1 MTPFLVWY
9 GHAPAGAPQRVVSGL
24 ALVRRAVLA
33 AQAAGFSRIVVAVR
47 ETDLVQV
54 RAGLTGDKRIRVD
67 VSIVEVPARPSV
79 ALEHVLPA
87 AGGEVVVALGDRV
100 WVPAVLKE
108 LLPPLA
114 DGRDVRVLCADE
126 DPHPDEEPPS
136 LARVRAAQLDA
147 LPLGR
152 GPAIGDAAKALGGS
166 ERVER
171 RVVGRPWRP
180 VRVPADVHDAETLLL
195 RALTKPADGFIARN
209 INRKISAT
217 LSRRLARHPVTPNSV
232 SAVVLL
238 IGLCSGPFSWQG
250 GWLWMALGGLCY
262 YVSSVLDGCDGELAR
277 LKYLSSP
284 VGIWVDTIVDDVV
297 GLSFLTG
304 LYHGLDQG
312 WGHPYWGWI
321 GIVVVACYVL
331 MVLPRYWLF
340 VARIGVGDHQK
351 LAAETRPTEVHG
363 FAKLFLTLKENVFR
377 IDFLTF
383 AAMATSVAGVPFVFA
398 AVYAPGSV
406 GAFVDT
412 LFVLWRYRRKP
423 APSRA

>member
-24 ALVRRAVLA
+24 ALVRRAVLS
-33 AQAAGFSRIVVAVR
+33 AQAAGFERIVVAVR
-47 ETDLVQV
+47 ETDLLQV
-54 RAGLTGDKRIRVD
+54 RAGLAGDKRIRAD
-67 VSIVEVPARPSV
+67 VSVLEVPAQPSTAV
-79 ALEHVLPA
+79 EHVLPA
-87 AGGEVVVALGDRV
+87 GEGEVVVALGDRV
-100 WVPAVLKE
+100 WVPAVLRE

-114 DGRDVRVLCADE
+114 EDRDVRVLCADE
-126 DPHPDEEPPS
+126 GEQTDEEPS
-136 LARVRAAQLDA
+136 GLARVRAAQLDR

-152 GPAIGDAAKALGGS
+152 GLAFGAAAKALGGP

-171 RVVGRPWRP
+171 RVVGRKWRA
-180 VRVPADVHDAETLLL
+180 VRVPGDVRDAETLLL
-195 RALTKPADGFIARN
+195 RALIKPADGVVARN
-209 INRKISAT
+209 INRRIST
-217 LSRRLARHPVTPNSV
+217 MLSRYLARRSITPNNV
-232 SAVVLL
+232 STVVLL
-238 IGLCSGPFSWQG
+238 IGICSGPCSWQG

-297 GLSFLTG
+297 GLSFLVG
-304 LYHGLDQG
+304 LYHGLDRG
-312 WGHPYWGWI
+312 WGHPYWGWL

-351 LAAETRPTEVHG
+351 LAQETRPTEVHG
-363 FAKLFLTLKENVFR
+363 FAKFFLTLKENIFR

-383 AAMATSVAGVPFVFA
+383 AAMATSVLGVPFVFA
-398 AVYAPGSV
+398 AVYVPCSV